1 MPRCLPIL
9 TSFAGRV
16 AGCGHDELLSSGAV
30 LARAL
35 RDAQK
40 VAGHDGV
47 LCLFEPGLLAGCCIG
62 EGGAPRLVEPDA
74 VVAAPAFQVLV
85 DAVGALGAQLPA
97 NVSTI
102 FTLAG
107 SALLRRELQARCP
120 DAPELDDWDYVSDVL
135 TAALG
140 AAFDSPARGLALVD
154 SFDGVPDADLTA
166 MYRSARKLADFYER
180 PFVLFLLP
188 GSAPAELP
196 GGPQCTFALP
206 QGIFWLWVFC
216 VGLASAV
223 SHMAITYALAFAPS
237 STLAPLHYLEIVT
250 AVVLGYLVFGDLP
263 NALTVAG
270 IAIIV
275 ASGLYIIHRERV
287 TARTR
292 GLTTEL
298 PA

>member
-1 MPRCLPIL
+1 MSAAMPRFMPIL

-16 AGCGHDELLSSGAV
+16 AGCGPEDLLSSGAV

-47 LCLFEPGLLAGCCIG
+47 LCLFEPGLLAGCCIE
-62 EGGAPRLVEPDA
+62 EGGAPRLVEPDT
-74 VVAAPAFQVLV
+74 VVAAPAFQVLA
-85 DAVGALGAQLPA
+85 DAVGALGAQVPA

-107 SALLRRELQARCP
+107 PALLRRELQARCP

-140 AAFDSPARGLALVD
+140 AAFDSPARGFALVD

-188 GSAPAELP
+188 GSAAAELP
-196 GGPQCTFALP
+196 GGPQCIFALP
-206 QGIFWLWVFC
+206 QGGDPCAL
-216 VGLASAV
+216 LRAV
-223 SHMAITYALAFAPS
+223 SFDGGGVREAPATTAGDIPADTPVAAVRDLCREAMQRPAPAGAPALSAPG
-237 STLAPLHYLEIVT
+237 ST
-250 AVVLGYLVFGDLP
+250 
-263 NALTVAG
+263 
-270 IAIIV
+270 
-275 ASGLYIIHRERV
+275 
-287 TARTR
+287 
-292 GLTTEL
+292 
-298 PA
+298 